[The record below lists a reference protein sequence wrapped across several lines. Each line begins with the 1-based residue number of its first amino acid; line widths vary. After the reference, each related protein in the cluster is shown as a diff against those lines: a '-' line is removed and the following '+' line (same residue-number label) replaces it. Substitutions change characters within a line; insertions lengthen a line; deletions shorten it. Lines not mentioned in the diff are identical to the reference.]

1 MGQLSRSM
9 TIVRKNMIIY
19 YLKGPV
25 IIFGVLIPAF
35 FFLAFIMGRKDLP
48 LSFLMAGLTSMT
60 VFFTATSVSPVIMPW
75 EAQMNTLERLIVS
88 PISTASLLMGDVISS
103 VIFSLLITLI
113 PLALTMILR
122 VTITDIPIFFL
133 SVLISAICFS
143 ALGMVMAAPK
153 TNIPSNIMM
162 LASLIKFPLVFISGI
177 FVPIE
182 AMPPWG
188 LLIASISPLTYL
200 MDAVRYSLGGY
211 HHYPLAM
218 DMGMLLI
225 FTAIF
230 SVVAVKL
237 HSRNIPRRI

>member
-103 VIFSLLITLI
+103 VY
-113 PLALTMILR
+113 
-122 VTITDIPIFFL
+122 
-133 SVLISAICFS
+133 SVS
-143 ALGMVMAAPK
+143 
-153 TNIPSNIMM
+153 
-162 LASLIKFPLVFISGI
+162 
-177 FVPIE
+177 
-182 AMPPWG
+182 
-188 LLIASISPLTYL
+188 
-200 MDAVRYSLGGY
+200 
-211 HHYPLAM
+211 
-218 DMGMLLI
+218 
-225 FTAIF
+225 
-230 SVVAVKL
+230 
-237 HSRNIPRRI
+237 

>member
-1 MGQLSRSM
+1 MGQLNRSL

-25 IIFGVLIPAF
+25 IIFGILIPAF
-35 FFLAFIMGRKDLP
+35 FFLAFITGRKDLP

-88 PISTASLLMGDVISS
+88 PVSTAALLLGDVISS

-113 PLALTMILR
+113 PLALIMTLR

-133 SVLISAICFS
+133 SILIASICFS
-143 ALGMVMAAPK
+143 CLGMVMAAPR

-162 LASLIKFPLVFISGI
+162 LASLIKFPVVFISGI

-200 MDAVRYSLGGY
+200 MDAVRYSLGGC

-218 DMGMLLI
+218 DIVMLLI
-225 FTAIF
+225 FTVIL
-230 SVVAVKL
+230 SVVAVRL
-237 HSRNIPRRI
+237 HSMNIPRRI